1 MSVQRISLGKVSEI
15 APGRSKT
22 YRAMGRDLIIVNTGH
37 ITADGTATRE
47 LRGYVNWCTH
57 MGGKLRCVGEHFECD
72 WHGGQFDCK
81 TGVAVPDVGG
91 APEGSELEK
100 IEIEIDGEEI
110 IWLYA
115 PKKSPWALE

>member
-1 MSVQRISLGKVSEI
+1 MSAQRIPLGKVSEI
-15 APGRSKT
+15 APGRAKS
-22 YRAMGRDLIIVNTGH
+22 YRAMGRDLIIVNTG
-37 ITADGTATRE
+37 DG
-47 LRGYVNWCTH
+47 LRGYVNFCTH
-57 MGGKLRCVGEHFECD
+57 MGGKLRCTGERFECD

-81 TGVAVPDVGG
+81 TGMAIPDVGG

-100 IEIEIDGEEI
+100 IEIEIDGEDI

>member
-1 MSVQRISLGKVSEI
+1 MPSQRIPLGKVSEI
-15 APGRSKT
+15 EPGRAKS
-22 YRAMGRDLIIVNTGH
+22 YRAMGRDLIIVNTG
-37 ITADGTATRE
+37 DG

-81 TGVAVPDVGG
+81 TGIAVPDVGG

-100 IEIEIDGEEI
+100 IEIEIDGEDV